1 MSHNSAAGHWFKVG
15 SWTVA
20 GLLSF
25 SRVAAARRIPSLL
38 GSNLLMRRRNYYV
51 YIMSSLSRTLYT
63 GVTNGLERRVGEHK
77 EGKPG
82 SFRSRYRVNR
92 LVSFEEF
99 SDINQAIAR
108 EKEIKSMTPSRG
120 QAPAK
125 VKLVESINP
134 EWRALS
140 QERQA
145 QAPEC
150 GIPPPAATRGNDTK
164 RAHRRPGRPPTQTLT
179 VSGPS

>member
-38 GSNLLMRRRNYYV
+38 GSNLLMRRRNHYV

-63 GVTNGLERRVGEHK
+63 GATNDLERRVGEHK

-82 SFRSRYRVNR
+82 SFTARYNVNR
-92 LVSFEEF
+92 LVYFEEF

-108 EKEIKSMTPSRG
+108 EQEIKSMTRK
-120 QAPAK
+120 Q
-125 VKLVESINP
+125 KLKLIESSNP
-134 EWRALS
+134 EWR
-140 QERQA
+140 
-145 QAPEC
+145 
-150 GIPPPAATRGNDTK
+150 
-164 RAHRRPGRPPTQTLT
+164 
-179 VSGPS
+179 